1 MEDRTNVMGT
11 LEALVQII
19 EDAYKTL
26 NAENRLKN
34 LVIAARQNDNGE
46 LLQALLRIEAEL
58 QKKKESK

>member
-1 MEDRTNVMGT
+1 MEENVMGP
-11 LEALVQII
+11 LQALIKIV
-19 EDAYKTL
+19 EGAYKIL
-26 NAENRLKN
+26 DAENRLKN